1 MFAVGEKVLY
11 SVNGVCEITGITQ
24 KVFGKTK
31 IDYYVLK
38 PIFNEASTVFVPVG
52 NDALV
57 KKMKKLMSPQQ
68 LDEVFYS
75 VSATEVEWNNDEV
88 TRRQNF
94 KDVISSGIVE
104 DILVI
109 LKALWNH
116 RKSQNEK
123 GRKLHI
129 SDEIFLKEA
138 EKMIKEEISCVIGV
152 EKEDVIPYVQNK
164 IMN

>member
-1 MFAVGEKVLY
+1 MFEVGEKVLY
-11 SVNGVCEITGITQ
+11 SVNGVCEITEITQ
-24 KVFGKTK
+24 KAFGKTK

-38 PIFNEASTVFVPVG
+38 PVFNEASTVFVPVK
-52 NDALV
+52 NETLV
-57 KKMKKLMSPQQ
+57 KKMKKLMSAQQ
-68 LDEVFYS
+68 LDEVLDS
-75 VSATEVEWNNDEV
+75 VSATEVEWNEDEM

-109 LKALWNH
+109 LKALWSH
-116 RKSQNEK
+116 RNSQNEK

-129 SDEIFLKEA
+129 SDEVYLKEA
-138 EKMIKEEISCVIGV
+138 EKMIKEEIAFVIGV
-152 EKEDVIPYVQNK
+152 EQENVLPYIQNK

>member
-1 MFAVGEKVLY
+1 MFEVGEKVLY
-11 SVNGVCEITGITQ
+11 SVNGVCEITEITQ
-24 KVFGKTK
+24 KTFGKTK

-38 PIFNEASTVFVPVG
+38 PVFNEASTVFVPVK
-52 NDALV
+52 NEALV
-57 KKMKKLMSPQQ
+57 KKMKKLMSAQQ
-68 LDEVFYS
+68 LDEVLDS
-75 VSATEVEWNNDEV
+75 VSATEVEWNEDEM

-109 LKALWNH
+109 LKALWRH
-116 RKSQNEK
+116 RNSQNEK

-129 SDEIFLKEA
+129 SDEVYLKEA
-138 EKMIKEEISCVIGV
+138 EKMIKEEISFVIGV
-152 EKEDVIPYVQNK
+152 EQEDVLPYIQNK

>member
-11 SVNGVCEITGITQ
+11 SVNGVCEITEITQ

-38 PIFNEASTVFVPVG
+38 PIFNEASTVFVPIQ
-52 NDALV
+52 NEALV
-57 KKMKKLMSPQQ
+57 NKMKKLMSSQQ
-68 LDEVFYS
+68 LDEVLDS
-75 VSATEVEWNNDEV
+75 VSVAQVEWNNDEM

-94 KDVISSGIVE
+94 KDVISSGVVE
-104 DILVI
+104 DILVV
-109 LKALWNH
+109 LKTLWSH
-116 RKSQNEK
+116 RTAQNGK

-138 EKMIKEEISCVIGV
+138 EKMIKEEIAFVIGI
-152 EKEDVIPYVQNK
+152 EQDDVLPYIQNK
-164 IMN
+164 IMG

>member
-1 MFAVGEKVLY
+1 
-11 SVNGVCEITGITQ
+11 
-24 KVFGKTK
+24 
-31 IDYYVLK
+31 
-38 PIFNEASTVFVPVG
+38 
-52 NDALV
+52 
-57 KKMKKLMSPQQ
+57 MSPQQ